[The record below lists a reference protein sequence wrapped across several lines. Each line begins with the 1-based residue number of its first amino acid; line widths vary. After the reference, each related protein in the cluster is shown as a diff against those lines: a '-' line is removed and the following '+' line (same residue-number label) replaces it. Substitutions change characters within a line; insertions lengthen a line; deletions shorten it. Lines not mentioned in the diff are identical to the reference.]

1 MTGEPE
7 ATREELN
14 DQRAVL
20 AEFGRV
26 ALKTDNLQDILQ
38 EACRL
43 IGRGLDAELVKII
56 ELQSDGCTLL
66 VRAGIGWNDRIV
78 GHLKIQ
84 AEPRSSETQAINT
97 GEPFVSDDIE
107 NEQRVTIPNFI
118 RDHGVRSLVNV
129 PIFGSGTKPP
139 YGILQVDSRRPRAFT
154 QSDIDF
160 LRGYANLLA
169 SAIERLTLLPKL
181 ETALEDKKRLLQ
193 ELQDQMEIDHQVTTR
208 LRALAEATSE
218 VMYHMS
224 ADWSELRYLSG
235 RGFLSDTEDP
245 NRHWVEDYIPP
256 EEQSR
261 LMVAIQNAIQAKAT
275 FELEHRVLTEAGGG
289 GWTHSRAVPVL
300 DINGDI
306 VEWFGM
312 ASDITARKIAEA
324 ELRAARDRAHEARN
338 AAEVANQAKTKF
350 LAAASHDLRQPMQSL
365 LLFLEVV
372 KPHVAATGQDA
383 LKHLE
388 RGLDAVRDLLDS
400 LLDISRLDAGVV
412 QPVISDFAV
421 QELMGPIGAACSSVA
436 TAKGIAFQVSGCS
449 AIVRS
454 DRTLLGRM
462 VRNLA
467 ENALRYT
474 EAGRIAIEYQGVGGR
489 LRIEVHDTGIGIP
502 KDHLKRIWEEFHQVG
517 NPERDRNRGL
527 GLGLAIVQ
535 RLSTLLEHP
544 VDVRSIP
551 GQGSVFSIEVPLG
564 EAVSDE
570 PPEQTA
576 EVAGGGRFAVLVDDD
591 AIVLLGLKA
600 TFESWGYKV
609 LAAGSTDWALA
620 ALQERGQRPDIVIA
634 DYRLREGRNGTEA
647 ILRVRE
653 AYGADVPGIILTGE
667 TGGEAQQ
674 DAVAHGLRVIH
685 KPVTARQLGEALD
698 HLLMGRQ

>member
-1 MTGEPE
+1 MTEEPE
-7 ATREELN
+7 ASQDELL

-20 AEFGRV
+20 AEFGRI
-26 ALKTDNLQDILQ
+26 ALKADNLQDILQ

-43 IGRGLDAELVKII
+43 VGRGLDAELVKII

-66 VRAGIGWNDRIV
+66 VCAGIGWNDGIV
-78 GHLKIQ
+78 GHLKIL
-84 AEPRSSETQAINT
+84 AEPRSSETEAINT

-107 NEQRVTIPNFI
+107 SEQRVTIPSFI
-118 RDHGVRSLVNV
+118 LQHGVRSLVNV
-129 PIFGSGTKPP
+129 PIFGSGTNPP

-181 ETALEDKKRLLQ
+181 EAALEDKKRILQ
-193 ELQDQMEIDHQVTTR
+193 ELQDRMESDHQVTSR
-208 LRALAEATSE
+208 LRALADATSE
-218 VMYHMS
+218 VMYHMN
-224 ADWSELRYLSG
+224 ADWSEMCYLSG
-235 RGFLSDTEDP
+235 RGFVSDTDEP
-245 NRHWVEDYIPP
+245 NRRWVEDYIPL
-256 EEQSR
+256 EDQSR
-261 LMVAIQNAIQAKAT
+261 LTAAIQTAIQAKDT
-275 FELEHRVLTEAGGG
+275 FELEHRVLTKAGGI

-306 VEWFGM
+306 AEWFGM
-312 ASDITARKIAEA
+312 AGDISARKSAEA
-324 ELRAARDRAHEARN
+324 DLRAARDRAHEAQN

-365 LLFLEVV
+365 LLFLEVL
-372 KPHVAATGQDA
+372 KPHVAVTGQEA

-388 RGLDAVRDLLDS
+388 RGLDALRDLLDS

-412 QPVISDFAV
+412 QPVIADFAI
-421 QELMGPIGAACSSVA
+421 EDLIGPIGAAYSSVA

-454 DRTLLGRM
+454 DGTLLGRM

-474 EAGRIAIEYQGVGGR
+474 EAGRIAIECHEVVGR

-502 KDHLKRIWEEFHQVG
+502 MDHLTRIWGEFHQVG

-544 VDVRSIP
+544 VDVRSVA
-551 GQGSVFSIEVPLG
+551 GQGSIFSIEVPLG
-564 EAVSDE
+564 AALSAE
-570 PPEQTA
+570 PPERAA
-576 EVAGGGRFAVLVDDD
+576 EIAGSGRFALLVDDD
-591 AIVLLGLKA
+591 AIVLLGLKT
-600 TFESWGYKV
+600 TFEAWGYKV
-609 LAAGSTDWALA
+609 LAAGSTDRALA
-620 ALQERGQRPDIVIA
+620 GLQERGQRPDIVIA

-653 AYGADVPGIILTGE
+653 VYGSDVPGIILTGE
-667 TGGEAQQ
+667 TGGEAQR
-674 DAVAHGLRVIH
+674 DAVANGLHVIH

-698 HLLMGRQ
+698 HLLMG